1 MEGEGIGILGSLFF
15 LAIAIFYIYVGWRIF
30 EKADQPGWASI
41 IPIYN
46 IVVMLRI
53 VGRPMW
59 WLILF
64 LVPVVNIIPLIII
77 PIDLAKSFGKG
88 TGFGIGLMLLG
99 VIFGPILA
107 FGSATYEGP
116 SAAEGGTSPAT
127 A

>member
-1 MEGEGIGILGSLFF
+1 MDQAAGLLGAIFF
-15 LAIAIFYIYVGWRIF
+15 LAVALFYVYVGWRIY
-30 EKADQPGWASI
+30 EKADQPGWASLV
-41 IPIYN
+41 PIYN
-46 IVVMLRI
+46 IVVLLRI
-53 VGRPMW
+53 VGRPTW

-64 LVPVVNIIPLIII
+64 LVPVVNLIPAILI

-107 FGSATYEGP
+107 FGDAAYEGP
-116 SAAEGGTSPAT
+116 SAADDGTAPAT